1 MNKNFKTTIGRP
13 RDRVVGSGPK
23 RHELPN
29 FNYLCNMPEEIIEEV
44 ESNLGTNTGKMN
56 PEVEEILVKKVY

>member
-1 MNKNFKTTIGRP
+1 MNNKFKTTIGRP

-29 FNYLCNMPEEIIEEV
+29 FKLLFNMPEEIIEEF
-44 ESNLGTNTGKMN
+44 N
-56 PEVEEILVKKVY
+56 EIYNHFSEINFFINFYY

>member
-1 MNKNFKTTIGRP
+1 MIKDFKTSIGRP

-29 FNYLCNMPEEIIEEV
+29 FKHLCNMPQEIIEEF
-44 ESNLGTNTGKMN
+44 NA
-56 PEVEEILVKKVY
+56 IYDHLVK